1 MFPHFPIRDRAG
13 IEAMQATPEALK
25 EIARTAIA
33 ALGRGLQALRPDLL
47 GTMLRSMF
55 S

>member
-25 EIARTAIA
+25 HIARTLIA
-33 ALGRGLQALRPDLL
+33 AIGRGLHALRPDLL
-47 GTMLRSMF
+47 GATLRSMF